1 MGPCS
6 NETMLGQLVL
16 PKIYERRLVSVIGSS
31 VAING
36 LKQVNEIFPVTT
48 GDWIVSHDL
57 V

>member
-1 MGPCS
+1 MGLCS
-6 NETMLGQLVL
+6 NETMLRQLVL
-16 PKIYERRLVSVIGSS
+16 PKIHERRLVSVIRSS